1 MKTLQALINRNR
13 KLFFRDRGMLFS
25 SLITP
30 VILIVLYATF
40 LAKVYKDSFTSY
52 LPKIL
57 HVSEKLIDGAVAS
70 KLGAALIA
78 VSCVTVT
85 FCVNLT
91 MVQDKASGARKDFDV
106 SPVKRPV
113 LYLGYFC
120 ATVLNSLMVNVLA
133 LVLCLF
139 YIGKMGWYLSATDL
153 AWMVLDVLL
162 LVLFGAVLSSIICYP
177 LKTQGQMSAV
187 GTIVSAGY
195 GFICGA
201 YMPVSNFGDGLQ
213 KLLSYLPGTYG
224 TSLLKNHM
232 LRGVFA
238 QMKEDGFPKQS
249 VTEIAKSLDCLPV
262 FRGEV
267 VSTQEMIAV
276 MAASILILGAV
287 YLVMTAIFVKR
298 NTVKS

>member
-70 KLGAALIA
+70 QLGAALLA

-120 ATVLNSLMVNVLA
+120 ATVFNSLMVNVLA

-139 YIGKMGWYLSATDL
+139 YIRKMGWYLSATDL

-213 KLLSYLPGTYG
+213 KFLSYLPGTYG

-249 VTEIAKSLDCLPV
+249 VTEIAKSLDCHPM
-262 FRGEV
+262 FGGEV

-287 YLVMTAIFVKR
+287 YLVVTAIFIKR